1 MRRFTFWPL
10 RTGFRG
16 HVAACVRGSSR
27 PSPPFAAVVIAA
39 LGLAGCTSP
48 KGFLEPV
55 AARAPGTSEVEML
68 VATTRMRTTPA
79 EMFSGFRGPA
89 LDFADI
95 VVSLPPDSVR
105 QIGEVQLPRQ
115 IPGDPA
121 TEFVTLKADYNDRP
135 RAMANFRRLVHAT
148 PKKQVLVFVHG
159 FNNHFED
166 AVFRFAQIVHDS
178 GAEFV
183 PVLFTWP
190 SKGKL
195 SAYGYDHESASYSR
209 DALEDGLR
217 FLAKDPEVGKI
228 TVLAHSMGNWVTL
241 EALRQMAIRDGKVA
255 AKIHNVML
263 AAPDVDIDIARE
275 QIMAMGPRAR
285 GPHFILFAAKDDPA
299 LAISRKLWGEPR
311 LGSIDP
317 DQESC
322 ESTPSN
328 QETCR
333 STLEREGIDVVNLTG
348 ATPSEQLHDAA
359 FEDPQIVKLIGR
371 IESGQTLTESRVGVG
386 EKLTQATAGAAVS
399 VGHAAGL
406 LFAAPVAFVDQ
417 DTREHY
423 GDQIDAF
430 GQSVKDAATPQ

>member
-1 MRRFTFWPL
+1 MRRFTFWPW
-10 RTGFRG
+10 RTGLRG
-16 HVAACVRGSSR
+16 LLAACVRDSSL
-27 PSPPFAAVVIAA
+27 SPRHFLVIVITVC
-39 LGLAGCTSP
+39 GLAGCASP

-121 TEFVTLKADYNDRP
+121 TEFVTLKADYNDRTQ
-135 RAMANFRRLVHAT
+135 ALATFRRLVRTT

-159 FNNHFED
+159 FNNRFED

-178 GAEFV
+178 RAEVV

-190 SKGKL
+190 SKG
-195 SAYGYDHESASYSR
+195 SVFAYGYDHESANYSR

-217 FLAKDPEVGKI
+217 SLAKNPEVGEI

-241 EALRQMAIRDGKVA
+241 EALRQMAIRDGMVA
-255 AKIHNVML
+255 GKIRNVML
-263 AAPDVDIDIARE
+263 AAPDVDVDIARE
-275 QIMAMGPRAR
+275 QITAMGAR
-285 GPHFILFAAKDDPA
+285 RPQFTLFVSEDDHA
-299 LAISRKLWGEPR
+299 LALSRKVWGEPR
-311 LGSIDP
+311 LGSINP
-317 DQESC
+317 DQE
-322 ESTPSN
+322 PYKSN
-328 QETCR
+328 LAR
-333 STLEREGIDVVNLTG
+333 ERIGVINLTG
-348 ATPSEQLHDAA
+348 VSSADQLHHDTFA
-359 FEDPQIVKLIGR
+359 ENPRVVELIGQS
-371 IESGQTLTESRVGVG
+371 IASGQTLTDSKVGVG
-386 EKLTQATAGAAVS
+386 EKLMQATAGAAAS
-399 VGHAAGL
+399 AGQAAGL
-406 LFAAPVAFVDQ
+406 LIAAPVAIVDQ

-430 GQSVKDAATPQ
+430 GRSVTDTATPQ